1 MKIIIKNPAEN
12 GGYPPIQDWPGL
24 VAPATHYKW
33 PDTLEMETFYQYNGF
48 VTLTV
53 TRGIVQSYEPNVEA
67 WEAWKESLPPDPGP
81 DPEPEPD
88 DYVTYSELA
97 AAIREGV
104 NAV

>member
-1 MKIIIKNPAEN
+1 MKIISKTPAEN
-12 GGYPPIQDWPGL
+12 GAYPALQDWTGL
-24 VAPATHYKW
+24 VPPEGYYKW
-33 PDTLEMETFYQYNGF
+33 PDSLETETFQQYNGF
-48 VTLTV
+48 VVLTV
-53 TRGIVQSYEPNVEA
+53 TRGIVQSYEPNTDA